1 MSLYYCAEVLTIL
14 RCICRV
20 SERALPACRIIHSA
34 LENEL
39 SIENQIGATLG
50 KVYCGF
56 VGGVERHNFSILGAS
71 VNLAARLMA
80 QKNHPGIMV
89 DKEVRLHAKNVNF
102 ESFPPVEAKGYSN
115 LVPVYKP
122 LTKKESRWG
131 KVNPNFVG
139 RKVEMEKLSKLALG
153 MSRMEL
159 PSKMIF
165 IQCDSGIGK
174 SSFVVQAIAEVRKS
188 LKVRM
193 IDVVISRNVCADGDS
208 LVPFR

>member
-1 MSLYYCAEVLTIL
+1 M
-14 RCICRV
+14 RCLCRV
-20 SERALPACRIIHSA
+20 SERALPACRIIHSV

-39 SIENQIGATLG
+39 SIESQIGATLG
-50 KVYCGF
+50 KVYCGI
-56 VGGVERHNFSILGAS
+56 VGGVERNDFSVLGAS
-71 VNLAARLMA
+71 VNLAARLMT
-80 QKNHPGIMV
+80 QNNHPGIMV
-89 DKEVRLHAKNVNF
+89 DEEVRLHAKNVNF
-102 ESFPPVEAKGYSN
+102 ESFPPVEAKGYSY

-122 LTKKESRWG
+122 LTTKESRWG

-139 RKVEMEKLSKLALG
+139 RKVEMAKLSKIALG
-153 MSRMEL
+153 MSRRDL

-174 SSFVVQAIAEVRKS
+174 SSLIVEAIAEVRKS

-193 IDVVISRNVCADGDS
+193 IDVVISRNVCADGDN